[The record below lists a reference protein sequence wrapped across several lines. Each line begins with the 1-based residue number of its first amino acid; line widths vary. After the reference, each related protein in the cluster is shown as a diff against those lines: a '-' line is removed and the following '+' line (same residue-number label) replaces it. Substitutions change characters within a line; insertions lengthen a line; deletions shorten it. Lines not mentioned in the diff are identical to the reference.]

1 MRVGCF
7 HESPPLLREIT
18 NHHSGMVKRRDE
30 EMWLQLLRVG
40 CVISVIST
48 AVAAIVEVK
57 RRDEGMSG
65 GIGDTRPGEENS
77 RLSQCGE
84 AMGMRDRRRENGS
97 CDGQVE
103 WEFRDLRSGMEGEGK
118 EENVKQK

>member
-1 MRVGCF
+1 MRVACF
-7 HESPPLLREIT
+7 HESPSLLREIT

-30 EMWLQLLRVG
+30 EMWLQLLHVG
-40 CVISVIST
+40 YVISIIST

-65 GIGDTRPGEENS
+65 GIGDARPGEENR
-77 RLSQCGE
+77 RLSRCGE

-97 CDGQVE
+97 GDGQVE
-103 WEFRDLRSGMEGEGK
+103 WGFRDLRSEWK
-118 EENVKQK
+118 EKEKRKM